1 MEGMK
6 GRSCWKKKEDLEV
19 KSEEENREAPL
30 SKPRNPKPNQ
40 LTKIIHLPHSII
52 KMKHLLSAAV
62 SALICVYTHAF
73 SVVPARRRRS
83 VSKWQLH
90 TESDDPSCE
99 VLLMDHFNINHEK
112 GRHDALKAF
121 YFDFLGC
128 SIDPRKQENIKLGS
142 NTLWANVGKCT
153 RTHPTVSSSRS
164 ISLFVIHLIYI
175 CHSGLHQ
182 FHLPEGKPD
191 AQVFDGVITL
201 IHEDLSALME
211 RYNDYLDGDEKFA
224 PLTDSEFLVGVVDD
238 TLMMV
243 TDPWGNEFS
252 IMSTDDP
259 EQDRASDIGAQP
271 LIEGHEPSEGLKIE
285 DLTVYIPHDANLEG
299 IGRFYQ
305 HVLGA
310 PAIEELGSESSIS
323 ISMGERQTLTFQY
336 HPDGPNTE
344 VCHHDFSYDAQ
355 DETFPSNYGPHISLY
370 VTDLGK
376 AYQRAANL
384 GVSYV
389 NPRFKRRAYS
399 EEEALDQCM
408 FRLIEIIDPLD
419 EDKEV
424 ILYLEHEVRSGKTR
438 DGKKYK
444 SCPLNEV

>member
-1 MEGMK
+1 
-6 GRSCWKKKEDLEV
+6 
-19 KSEEENREAPL
+19 
-30 SKPRNPKPNQ
+30 
-40 LTKIIHLPHSII
+40 
-52 KMKHLLSAAV
+52 MKHLLSAAV
-62 SALICVYTHAF
+62 SVSVCVYNTQAF
-73 SVVPARRRRS
+73 SIIHHASRS
-83 VSKWQLH
+83 SRIVDGSVAPFKWQLH
-90 TESDDPSCE
+90 AESNPSCE

-112 GRHDALKAF
+112 GRHDALRAF

-128 SIDPRKQENIKLGS
+128 AIDPRKQENIEIGTK
-142 NTLWANVGKCT
+142 TLWANIGM
-153 RTHPTVSSSRS
+153 
-164 ISLFVIHLIYI
+164 
-175 CHSGLHQ
+175 HQ
-182 FHLPEGKPD
+182 FHLPEGKPE

-224 PLTDSEFLVGVVDD
+224 PLKETEFMVGVLDD
-238 TLMMV
+238 SLLMV
-243 TDPWGNEFS
+243 TDPWGTEFNL
-252 IMSTDDP
+252 MSSDDP
-259 EQDRASDIGAQP
+259 EEDRASDVGAQP
-271 LIEGHEPSEGLKIE
+271 LIEGHKPSEGLKLE
-285 DLTVYIPHDANLEG
+285 DLTVYVPHDANLEG

-336 HPDGPNTE
+336 HPDGPDTLVN
-344 VCHHDFSYDAQ
+344 HHDFSYDEQ
-355 DETFPSNYGPHISLY
+355 DEFPSNHGPHISLY
-370 VTDLGK
+370 VTDLAK
-376 AYQRAANL
+376 AYQSAAKL
-384 GVSYV
+384 GVTYV

-419 EDKEV
+419 ENKEV
-424 ILYLEHEVRSGKTR
+424 ILYLEHEVRSAKTR

>member
-1 MEGMK
+1 
-6 GRSCWKKKEDLEV
+6 
-19 KSEEENREAPL
+19 
-30 SKPRNPKPNQ
+30 
-40 LTKIIHLPHSII
+40 
-52 KMKHLLSAAV
+52 MKHLLSAAV
-62 SALICVYTHAF
+62 FVVFVLVCVVYTHAF
-73 SVVPARRRRS
+73 SGVHLRRNRVVGA
-83 VSKWQLH
+83 VSKKWQLH
-90 TESDDPSCE
+90 AESSGSDDDPSCE

-128 SIDPRKQENIKLGS
+128 AIDPRKHENIELGS
-142 NTLWANVGKCT
+142 KTLWANVGM
-153 RTHPTVSSSRS
+153 
-164 ISLFVIHLIYI
+164 
-175 CHSGLHQ
+175 HQ

-191 AQVFDGVITL
+191 AQVFDGVITI

-211 RYNDYLDGDEKFA
+211 RYNDYLDGDERFA
-224 PLTDSEFLVGVVDD
+224 PLKETEFLVGVVDD
-238 TLMMV
+238 ALMMV

-252 IMSTDDP
+252 IMESDDP
-259 EQDRASDIGAQP
+259 EEDRASDIGAQP

-285 DLTVYIPHDANLEG
+285 DLTVYVPHDANLDG

-310 PAIEELGSESSIS
+310 PAIEELRSESSIS
-323 ISMGERQTLTFQY
+323 ISMGERQTLTFQF
-336 HPDGPNTE
+336 HPDGPDTE
-344 VCHHDFSYDAQ
+344 VRHHDFSYDEE
-355 DETFPSNYGPHISLY
+355 DENSTLPSYPSNHGPHISLY
-370 VTDLGK
+370 VSDLGK
-376 AYQRAANL
+376 AYQRAAKL
-384 GVSYV
+384 GVTYV

-424 ILYLEHEVRSGKTR
+424 ILYLEHEVRSAKTR